1 MSNNNSRTGISCDG
15 VKTKS
20 PDSLNIVF
28 VADIPT
34 TGGATNSMV
43 EIASVLQENYGAH
56 CTVCTH
62 QYSDLNK
69 RLADKGIRSVVTGHG
84 AFLAGGSPYKLK
96 TAYSVGANFFRWRRA
111 INSSICVAE
120 REIDLSK
127 VDIIHSNLP
136 RTDFGEL
143 LAAKHS
149 IPHVCHLRESSF
161 EDFGCISLKRNPGRF
176 LSDNSAALI
185 AVSRFVKRNWV
196 ARGVD
201 PNKVAVI
208 YNGVDVSRIR
218 RKLFNQ
224 PGRPIKIIFLGG
236 YSRNKGLFDVLE
248 AIAKLPRDYLANFS
262 VDVYGYGNKI
272 AAVRYIKKHGI
283 AAAVNLYGPINDV
296 ANRLADYDIGLACA
310 KAEAFGRIILEYQAA
325 GLAVV
330 AANRGAFSELI
341 KDGVNGLLYD
351 NEDASRSLSSILMR
365 LAEHP
370 EECNALTAERRP
382 VRSSSDVAAEV
393 FLLYKKVIAG
403 EVCCWH

>member
-111 INSSICVAE
+111 INSSIRVAE

-185 AVSRFVKRNWV
+185 AVSRFVKRNWI

-218 RKLFNQ
+218 RKISAQ
-224 PGRPIKIIFLGG
+224 PCMPVRAIFLGG
-236 YSRNKGLFDVLE
+236 YSRNKGVFDVLE
-248 AIAKLPRDYLANFS
+248 AIAEMPRNYLANLS

-272 AAVRYIKKHGI
+272 AAARYVKKHGI
-283 AAAVNLYGPINDV
+283 AAAVNLCGPIDDV
-296 ANRLADYDIGLACA
+296 ADRLADYDIGLACA

-330 AANRGAFSELI
+330 AADRGAFSELI
-341 KDGVNGLLYD
+341 EDGINGLLYD
-351 NEDASRSLSSILMR
+351 NEDLDRSLTSVLVSLLER
-365 LAEHP
+365 P
-370 EECNALTAERRP
+370 ERCRALLSEEKP
-382 VRSSSDVAAEV
+382 IRSSADVAAEIY
-393 FLLYKKVIAG
+393 LLYQ
-403 EVCCWH
+403 EVLARVAE

>member
-1 MSNNNSRTGISCDG
+1 MPKNKSLVAISHDG
-15 VKTKS
+15 LKTKS
-20 PDSLNIVF
+20 PDGLNIVF

-43 EIASVLQENYGAH
+43 EIASALQENYGAH
-56 CTVCTH
+56 CIVCTH

-84 AFLAGGSPYKLK
+84 AFLAGGSPHKLK
-96 TAYSVGANFFRWRRA
+96 TAYSVVANCFRWRRA
-111 INSSICVAE
+111 IKSSIRVAE

-143 LAAKHS
+143 LAAKHG

-161 EDFGCISLKRNPGRF
+161 EDFDCISLKRNPGRF

-201 PNKVAVI
+201 PDKVQII

-218 RKLFNQ
+218 RRLSTQ
-224 PGRPIKIIFLGG
+224 PGVPVRAIFLGG
-236 YSRNKGLFDVLE
+236 YSINKGLFDVLE
-248 AIAKLPRDYLANFS
+248 AIAEMPRDYLANIS
-262 VDVYGYGNKI
+262 IDVYGYGNKN
-272 AAVRYIKKHGI
+272 AAARFVEKHGI
-283 AAAVNLYGPINDV
+283 AAAVNLYGPIDDV
-296 ANRLADYDIGLACA
+296 AARLADYDIGLACA

-325 GLAVV
+325 GLVVV
-330 AANRGAFSELI
+330 AADKGAFSELI
-341 KDGVNGLLYD
+341 EDGANGLLYD
-351 NEDASRSLSSILMR
+351 NDHLNRSLSSILMALGER
-365 LAEHP
+365 P
-370 EECNALTAERRP
+370 ERCAALTAGRRP
-382 VRSSSDVAAEV
+382 VRSSADVSAEV
-393 FLLYKKVIAG
+393 YLLYKQVLARTAG
-403 EVCCWH
+403 